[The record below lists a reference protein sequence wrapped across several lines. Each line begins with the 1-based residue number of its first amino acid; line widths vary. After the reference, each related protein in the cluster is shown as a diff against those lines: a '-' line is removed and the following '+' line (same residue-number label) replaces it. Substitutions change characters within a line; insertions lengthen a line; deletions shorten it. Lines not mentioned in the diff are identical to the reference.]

1 MDFWWINLGMKS
13 KINDELLMNISDFVS
28 IITSRVG
35 LACLSPK
42 MSKEFAGSTKVL
54 SRSEAS
60 NMSVIEF
67 VWTVV

>member
-1 MDFWWINLGMKS
+1 
-13 KINDELLMNISDFVS
+13 
-28 IITSRVG
+28 
-35 LACLSPK
+35 
-42 MSKEFAGSTKVL
+42 MSKEFVGSTKVL